1 MVVSH
6 YHVYAYP
13 VFFSGPLGGEIS
25 PLSFEFPPQTITNFV
40 CFVDIF
46 HIFLSPQKQFPPQNY
61 ISRKNPALILASYFL
76 YLDAR
81 PLLTAFDPV
90 ADSTLR
96 RSDED

>member
-1 MVVSH
+1 M
-6 YHVYAYP
+6 
-13 VFFSGPLGGEIS
+13 F
-25 PLSFEFPPQTITNFV
+25 T
-40 CFVDIF
+40 
-46 HIFLSPQKQFPPQNY
+46 
-61 ISRKNPALILASYFL
+61 LILASYFL